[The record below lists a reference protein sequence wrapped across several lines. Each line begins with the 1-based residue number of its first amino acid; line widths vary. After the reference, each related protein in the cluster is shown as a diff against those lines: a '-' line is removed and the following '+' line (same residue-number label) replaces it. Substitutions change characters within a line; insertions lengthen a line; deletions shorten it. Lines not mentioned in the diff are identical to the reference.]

1 MSPIART
8 ASLPSRGAWLWRN
21 RLRFGDNTPAEI
33 PRLLVDVSAIIGHD
47 AQTGIQRVVRAV
59 WSELRQRS
67 GSHFTV
73 VPVFARRTHGYC
85 YAPFEFIGAGAHSQ
99 MGEPASVRPG
109 DKFLALD
116 LAAHLLPK
124 YRTQL
129 RAWRSHGATSHVIV
143 YDLLPLQHPEWF
155 NRATVRHFGN
165 WLSVLRNDVD
175 QAICIS
181 DDVAEHLRDHV
192 LEAGAGRLNIG
203 RMRLGADIAAS
214 LPSRGSTAEAARVL
228 ERMRERPAILMVGT
242 VEPRKG
248 HDTALRAFEELWRT
262 DPANAPDLVV
272 VGKPGWKT
280 EALQETLSSH
290 PERGRRLH
298 WLRRVSDDDLSRLYE
313 RSAGVF
319 MASRA
324 EGFGLPLAE
333 AAFARRFVLVRDLPV
348 FREQQLANVLYF
360 NDDAPAPLARQ
371 IMELLDAGKQGPA
384 PATKLPSWS
393 ECVDELL
400 HEIGLS
406 VDQAINP
413 GSTLRKAS

>member
-1 MSPIART
+1 MSPIARS
-8 ASLPSRGAWLWRN
+8 ADLPSRGAWLWRN
-21 RLRFGDNTPAEI
+21 RLRFGDSTPSEI

-67 GSHFTV
+67 GSSFNV

-85 YAPFEFIGAGAHSQ
+85 YAPFDFLGGDALSQ
-99 MGEPASVRPG
+99 SGEPASVRPG

-124 YRTQL
+124 YRAQL
-129 RAWRSHGATSHVIV
+129 RAWRSHGATLHAIV

-155 NRATVRHFGN
+155 NRAMVRHFGN
-165 WLSVLRNDVD
+165 WLSVLRDDVD

-181 DDVAEHLRDHV
+181 DDVAENLREHV
-192 LEAGAGRLNIG
+192 RKAGGGRLNVG

-214 LPSRGSTAEAARVL
+214 LPSRGSTAEVARVL

-248 HDTALRAFEELWRT
+248 HDAALSAFEELWRA

-290 PERGRRLH
+290 LEHGRRLH
-298 WLRRVSDDDLSRLYE
+298 WLRRVSDDELSRLYE
-313 RSAGVF
+313 TSAGVF

-333 AAFARRFVLVRDLPV
+333 AAFAKRFVLVRDLPV

-360 NDDAPAPLARQ
+360 DDDAPAPLARR
-371 IMELLDAGKQGPA
+371 IMDLLEAGKQGPA
-384 PATKLPSWS
+384 PLTKLSSWS
-393 ECVDELL
+393 ECVEELL
-400 HEIGLS
+400 REIGLG
-406 VDQAINP
+406 VDQVIEPSPA
-413 GSTLRKAS
+413 LRKAS